1 MFKKIFLCFIVLLC
15 NVCNTY
21 AVSNCQQ
28 VKIGLFFNPNTKQVS
43 ENYHTLQVSSSN
55 EYTVTKYLDDSPIES
70 FTCAN
75 EPVNIQ
81 KITSSNKIVV
91 YKNDNTFITASNN
104 EYIEILPQNN
114 LFTINST
121 ASYRGSLILRNTLEK
136 KFILI
141 NKLPLEEY
149 LYGVVVKE
157 IGYNAPVEAI
167 KAQAIAARTYAISH
181 MGMYCMYGFDMTD
194 GNSNQVY
201 GGYSAENDKVN
212 SAVDA
217 TRGLVMFY
225 ENKPIHA
232 FYFSSS
238 GGRTE
243 NSENVWTKKIPYLVS
258 VSDEYELNR
267 GPRTWSVF
275 LTRDKINELLKNHG
289 AQIGNVLDV
298 VATKRAPSNRVLEL
312 QVIGSLSTKTF
323 TKNNVRAPFNLK
335 SQLFWIHKDNDT
347 YHFYGKGYGHAVGLS
362 QIGAMA
368 MADAGFNYSQILRHY
383 FTGIDIK
390 KY

>member
-1 MFKKIFLCFIVLLC
+1 
-15 NVCNTY
+15 
-21 AVSNCQQ
+21 
-28 VKIGLFFNPNTKQVS
+28 
-43 ENYHTLQVSSSN
+43 
-55 EYTVTKYLDDSPIES
+55 
-70 FTCAN
+70 
-75 EPVNIQ
+75 
-81 KITSSNKIVV
+81 
-91 YKNDNTFITASNN
+91 
-104 EYIEILPQNN
+104 
-114 LFTINST
+114 
-121 ASYRGSLILRNTLEK
+121 
-136 KFILI
+136 
-141 NKLPLEEY
+141 
-149 LYGVVVKE
+149 
-157 IGYNAPVEAI
+157 
-167 KAQAIAARTYAISH
+167 
-181 MGMYCMYGFDMTD
+181 
-194 GNSNQVY
+194 
-201 GGYSAENDKVN
+201 
-212 SAVDA
+212 
-217 TRGLVMFY
+217 MFY

-267 GPRTWSVF
+267 GPRNWSVF
-275 LTRDKINELLKNHG
+275 LTRDKINEILTSRG

-312 QVIGSLSTKTF
+312 QVVGSLSTKTF

-368 MADAGFNYSQILRHY
+368 MADAGFDYSQILRHY
-383 FTGIDIK
+383 FTGVDIK